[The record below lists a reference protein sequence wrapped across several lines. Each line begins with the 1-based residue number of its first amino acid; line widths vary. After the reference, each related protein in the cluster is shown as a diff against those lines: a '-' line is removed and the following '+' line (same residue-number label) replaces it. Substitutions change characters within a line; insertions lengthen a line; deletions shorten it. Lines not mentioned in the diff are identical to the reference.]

1 MPNGLRERFA
11 DLSDAGVSFAELVV
25 ELDTYKG
32 QMSRRR
38 YDELWLFCWSV
49 SKRQAARPVSGRNGT
64 DWPDLHEG

>member
-32 QMSRRR
+32 QLSRRR
-38 YDELWLFCWSV
+38 YDELWLFCWSL
-49 SKRQAARPVSGRNGT
+49 SKRQAERSISGSNGQA
-64 DWPDLHEG
+64 WPDQHE